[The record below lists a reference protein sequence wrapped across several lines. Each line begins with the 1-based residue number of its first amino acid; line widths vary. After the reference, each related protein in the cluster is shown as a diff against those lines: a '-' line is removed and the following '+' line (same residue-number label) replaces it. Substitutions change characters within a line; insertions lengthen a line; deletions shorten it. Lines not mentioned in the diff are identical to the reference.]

1 MKNEKKI
8 IIAIAILAFVIRLA
22 FSLQSTDVLIEK
34 VIFDDAFYGYSIANN
49 IIHGNGMSLD
59 GKNPTNGL
67 TPMWTL
73 MISPPFI
80 LNDSDLPVK
89 TSLII
94 ASVLDAISVVLI
106 YSLSSFFLKRYR
118 IVPSLIY
125 AVNLFVVAQ
134 SLNGLEGALQ
144 TTIILLALNFY
155 FKKDIRSRINFVLF
169 GVISGIAILTR
180 TDLIFLLG
188 AFLLDSAV
196 RKERGILFSAKLLGF
211 VILIVSPWF
220 IWSYVN
226 LGTIQQSSALTV
238 YVHYHGFLEKT
249 PYGLED
255 YPKIISNNFVKTFGA
270 VVHHFGFIY
279 NTGIIVK
286 ALSSILVVSTLLFM
300 IIKFSRFRIID
311 IYIFSLLFFYP
322 VYLWGIHIRYFTPII
337 PLLLIAMTVLLSELT
352 IFWKRGIHIVLALM
366 IIVIVVNGFFQIDAG
381 YFPWAKI
388 SRINLA
394 WIENYTSPDDVIGSF
409 NSGIISYYSNRSVVN
424 LDGVHNHDAIK
435 AILEKDVGG
444 YMKRRNISYWI
455 DGSYVIKNTFE
466 DYLSGKPVNILS
478 ESSYKNVIGNDINL
492 KVLNESWGI
501 AKHVSGR
508 EMGFVSFI
516 AKVN

>member
-106 YSLSSFFLKRYR
+106 YSLSSF
-118 IVPSLIY
+118 
-125 AVNLFVVAQ
+125 

-144 TTIILLALNFY
+144 TTIILLALNLC

-255 YPKIISNNFVKTFGA
+255 YPKIISNNLVKTFGA
-270 VVHHFGFIY
+270 VVHH
-279 NTGIIVK
+279 
-286 ALSSILVVSTLLFM
+286 
-300 IIKFSRFRIID
+300 
-311 IYIFSLLFFYP
+311 
-322 VYLWGIHIRYFTPII
+322 
-337 PLLLIAMTVLLSELT
+337 
-352 IFWKRGIHIVLALM
+352 
-366 IIVIVVNGFFQIDAG
+366 
-381 YFPWAKI
+381 
-388 SRINLA
+388 
-394 WIENYTSPDDVIGSF
+394 
-409 NSGIISYYSNRSVVN
+409 
-424 LDGVHNHDAIK
+424 
-435 AILEKDVGG
+435 
-444 YMKRRNISYWI
+444 
-455 DGSYVIKNTFE
+455 
-466 DYLSGKPVNILS
+466 
-478 ESSYKNVIGNDINL
+478 
-492 KVLNESWGI
+492 
-501 AKHVSGR
+501 
-508 EMGFVSFI
+508 
-516 AKVN
+516 

>member
-1 MKNEKKI
+1 MDNKYMI
-8 IIAIAILAFVIRLA
+8 IVLAVFAFIIRLIIL
-22 FSLQSTDVLIEK
+22 SQSTDVLTEK
-34 VIFDDAFYGYSIANN
+34 IIFDDAFYGYSIANN

-80 LNDSDLPVK
+80 LNDSDLPIK
-89 TSLII
+89 ASLII
-94 ASVLDAISVVLI
+94 ASILDTISVVLI
-106 YSLSSFFLKRYR
+106 YSLSSVFLKRYR

-134 SLNGLEGALQ
+134 SLNGLESALQ

-155 FKKDIRSRINFVLF
+155 FKKDIRSHINFVLF

-188 AFLLDSAV
+188 AFLLDSAI

-238 YVHYHGFLEKT
+238 YVHYHGFLEKA

-270 VVHHFGFIY
+270 IVHHFGFISS
-279 NTGIIVK
+279 TGIIVK
-286 ALSSILVVSTLLFM
+286 ALSSILVVATLLFM
-300 IIKFSRFRIID
+300 VSKFSRFRIID
-311 IYIFSLLFFYP
+311 IYIFSLLIFYP

-337 PLLLIAMTVLLSELT
+337 PLLLIAMTVLFSELT
-352 IFWKRGIHIVLALM
+352 IFWKRGVQIVLALM
-366 IIVIVVNGFFQIDAG
+366 IIVIVINGFLQMDEG
-381 YFPWAKI
+381 YFPWTKI

-409 NSGIISYYSNRSVVN
+409 NSGIISYYSNRSIVN

-435 AILEKDVGG
+435 AILERDVGG
-444 YMKRRNISYWI
+444 YMKRKNISYWI
-455 DGSYVIKNTFE
+455 DGSYINGDTFE
-466 DYLSGKPVNILS
+466 NHLSGKSVDILN
-478 ESSYKNVIGNDINL
+478 ESSYKNIIGNGVDL

-501 AKHVSGR
+501 ARHVSGR
-508 EMGFVSFI
+508 EMGFVSFV